1 MACLESL
8 LIVRDG
14 RPYKFARA
22 GTRPPLK
29 LGHDVVVGHRRRK
42 KRRKKKGGRRRK
54 KERGEEP
61 IVRLRTGLAK
71 RIPERARKRRA
82 SDRVECLRVS
92 EAPFAEK
99 PFVPSN

>member
-42 KRRKKKGGRRRK
+42 KKEEKEGRKEKKKGKRRR
-54 KERGEEP
+54 
-61 IVRLRTGLAK
+61 T
-71 RIPERARKRRA
+71 
-82 SDRVECLRVS
+82 DC
-92 EAPFAEK
+92 
-99 PFVPSN
+99 

>member
-29 LGHDVVVGHRRRK
+29 LGHDVVAIVVE
-42 KRRKKKGGRRRK
+42 KKGGKRR
-54 KERGEEP
+54 EEGEEKRKEEKN
-61 IVRLRTGLAK
+61 RLLG
-71 RIPERARKRRA
+71 
-82 SDRVECLRVS
+82 
-92 EAPFAEK
+92 
-99 PFVPSN
+99 